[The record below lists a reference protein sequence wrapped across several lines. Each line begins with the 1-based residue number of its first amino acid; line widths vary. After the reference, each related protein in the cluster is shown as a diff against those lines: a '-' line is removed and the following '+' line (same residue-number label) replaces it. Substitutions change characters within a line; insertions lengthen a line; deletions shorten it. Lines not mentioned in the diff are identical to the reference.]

1 MAKTWK
7 DPFEVSPPTYELVE
21 VLGIPNAEVKGSK
34 VQFKE
39 WRVAAFIDGN
49 GEWFLP
55 EVTMGKFTP
64 LLNVFYNEVYR
75 WRDLRK

>member
-1 MAKTWK
+1 
-7 DPFEVSPPTYELVE
+7 VE
-21 VLGIPNAEVKGSK
+21 VMGIPSAEVKGSK
-34 VQFKE
+34 FQFNE
-39 WRVAAFIDGN
+39 WRAAAFMTKD

-55 EVTMGKFTP
+55 EVTTSKFTP